1 MELRKE
7 LLLSSSVDLLEGLLR
22 FFSGCFGRMLLMAL
36 VLDYFGRDNFLIG
49 LNSDAKEPCIMLPWS
64 QLWCMCPCEW
74 TQLFWVTNDW
84 NKNVQNNIRSAF
96 FFFFWVCYAMEIVEV
111 LRLQFSCNSAWLSLL
126 KAKAHFPC
134 FLYPHAD
141 SVYWP
146 FHLSMERWKIQASLY
161 FQIHEDLR

>member
-7 LLLSSSVDLLEGLLR
+7 LLLSSPVDLLERLLR

-84 NKNVQNNIRSAF
+84 NPVEFIVKMTFV
-96 FFFFWVCYAMEIVEV
+96 EIVEV

-126 KAKAHFPC
+126 NKAKAHFPC

-141 SVYWP
+141 TVYWP
-146 FHLSMERWKIQASLY
+146 FHLSMERWKIQASLH